1 MEARAAFKE
10 AAELMDY
17 DKRGLKTMW
26 AQFWASHQVSSRL
39 VVDGRCHFRWSLNDG
54 VTCTFLFFLHV
65 QRFFKYLCIASKVD
79 KAIELAKTAIK
90 DGKVGLQS
98 S

>member
-1 MEARAAFKE
+1 M
-10 AAELMDY
+10 
-17 DKRGLKTMW
+17 
-26 AQFWASHQVSSRL
+26 VSRVL
-39 VVDGRCHFRWSLNDG
+39 G
-54 VTCTFLFFLHV
+54 FFPHV

-79 KAIELAKTAIK
+79 KAIDLAKTAIK